1 MKDIQY
7 FGGKTRTAKD
17 IVQCL
22 NNYRKPNQ
30 NYIEPF
36 VGGGIILSKITDKRI
51 AYDKH
56 PYLIAMYKELQNGW
70 IPPDNITKEEYYYI
84 KNNKDEKPH
93 LTGFVGFGCS
103 FAGKWFGGY
112 ASNSRGDN
120 YCLNSKNS
128 ILRKMNTLNDVHF
141 EVADYKDLIFKD
153 CLIYCDPP
161 YQGTTQYG
169 LVGEFNSMEFW
180 EIIRRWSED
189 NTVIISE
196 YNAPD
201 DFKCVWEK
209 RTKTEIRNSN
219 NIREDR
225 VERLYTYNT

>member
-1 MKDIQY
+1 MS
-7 FGGKTRTAKD
+7 GNR
-17 IVQCL
+17 V
-22 NNYRKPNQ
+22 
-30 NYIEPF
+30 
-36 VGGGIILSKITDKRI
+36 

-70 IPPDNITKEEYYYI
+70 IPPDSITKEEYYYI
-84 KNNKDEKPH
+84 KNNKDDNPY

-128 ILRKMNTLNDVHF
+128 ILRKMNTLYDVHF
-141 EVADYKDLIFKD
+141 EVVDYKDLIFKD

-169 LVGEFNSMEFW
+169 LVGEFDSTEFW
-180 EIIRRWSED
+180 ETMRRWSQD

-201 DFKCVWEK
+201 DFKCVWQK
-209 RTKTEIRNSN
+209 KTKTEIRNSD

-225 VERLYTYNT
+225 VEKLYTYIN

>member
-1 MKDIQY
+1 M
-7 FGGKTRTAKD
+7 
-17 IVQCL
+17 
-22 NNYRKPNQ
+22 
-30 NYIEPF
+30 
-36 VGGGIILSKITDKRI
+36 SKILDKRL

-70 IPPDNITKEEYYYI
+70 IPPDTITKEEYYYI
-84 KNNKDEKPH
+84 KNNKDEKPY

-128 ILRKMNTLNDVHF
+128 ILRKMNTLNDVRF

-153 CLIYCDPP
+153 SLIYCDPP

-169 LVGEFNSMEFW
+169 LVGEFDSIEFW
-180 EIIRRWSED
+180 ETMRMWSQY
-189 NTVIISE
+189 NTVIVSE
-196 YNAPD
+196 YNAPE
-201 DFKCVWEK
+201 DFKCVWQK
-209 RTKTEIRNSN
+209 KTKTEIRNRD

-225 VERLYTYNT
+225 VERLYTYIN

>member
-1 MKDIQY
+1 MINIQY

-17 IVQCL
+17 IVQCI
-22 NNYRKPNQ
+22 NNYRNPNQ
-30 NYIEPF
+30 DYIEPF
-36 VGGGIILSKITDKRI
+36 VGGGIILSKISDKRI

-56 PYLIAMYKELQNGW
+56 PYLIAMYNELQKGW

-84 KNNKDEKPH
+84 KNNKDEKPY

-112 ASNSRGDN
+112 ASNARGDN

-141 EVADYKDLIFKD
+141 EVANYKDLIFKD
-153 CLIYCDPP
+153 SLVYCDPP

-169 LVGEFNSMEFW
+169 LVGEFNSNEFW
-180 EIIRRWSED
+180 DTMRIWSQD

-201 DFKCVWEK
+201 DFKCVWERK
-209 RTKTEIRNSN
+209 TKTEIRNSE

-225 VERLYTYNT
+225 VERLYTYN

>member
-1 MKDIQY
+1 VKDIQY